1 MKTLVF
7 DIDGVFANFNLGYG
21 RLLTKVGG
29 DKLPKGWEE
38 NPDFPTVWDWD
49 DAAGYTPEVTTK
61 VWKKYIMQEG
71 SDFWKTLEPLPTARE
86 TLMHLNGL
94 VKKGAVE
101 CYFLTNRMGH
111 NVKLQTEEF
120 LYANGLDYPTVLIAS
135 DKVPWLRLLQPMF
148 FVDDRVETIQ
158 DIIRVSEEE
167 TWTDFQLY
175 LKQAPYNKAL
185 WERVNK
191 ARTVKNALILANL
204 WEL

>member
-7 DIDGVFANFNLGYG
+7 DIDGVLANFNLGYG

-38 NPDFPTVWDWD
+38 NPAFPAMWDWD

-61 VWKKYIMQEG
+61 VWKKYIMQQG

-94 VKKGAVE
+94 VKKGVAE

-120 LYANGLDYPTVLIAS
+120 LYANGLDYPTVLITT
-135 DKVPWLRLLQPMF
+135 DKIPWLRLLRPNF
-148 FVDDRVETIQ
+148 FIDDLDKTVKDVKWAAT
-158 DIIRVSEEE
+158 EELWPNFE
-167 TWTDFQLY
+167 LY
-175 LKQAPYNKAL
+175 LKRAPYNKAL
-185 WERVNK
+185 WEEVHT
-191 ARTVKNALILANL
+191 AETVKDALIAAGL
-204 WEL
+204 WE